1 MAHLLSVPEP
11 TPAGCISQSLVA
23 DGIWLGSAMGAG
35 AEDRRAGGKERWS
48 VTPFLTALYS
58 FMSVFLIVDTQ
69 NRFHRELKD
78 FTTQI

>member
-1 MAHLLSVPEP
+1 MAHLLSIPGP
-11 TPAGCISQSLVA
+11 TSAGCISQSLVA

-35 AEDRRAGGKERWS
+35 AEDRRARGKEMWGIS
-48 VTPFLTALYS
+48 PFLTTLYS

-78 FTTQI
+78 FMTQI